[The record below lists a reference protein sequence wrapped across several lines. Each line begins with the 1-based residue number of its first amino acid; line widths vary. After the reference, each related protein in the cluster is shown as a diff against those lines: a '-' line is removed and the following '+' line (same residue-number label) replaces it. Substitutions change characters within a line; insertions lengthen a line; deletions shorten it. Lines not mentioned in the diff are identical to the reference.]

1 MMLLVIKDLTKTY
14 SRQQKTFEAVSH
26 VGFSL
31 QKGEMAVITGPSGC
45 GKSTL
50 FHLICGITRPDQ
62 GSIQL
67 EKQEL
72 VGLSNKEL
80 AKVRAQKI
88 SYILQ
93 GNSLLPNFTV
103 LENICLPYQLGGW
116 QEDLKEKAMELLKE
130 FGLENMAQEYPDNL
144 SGGER
149 RRVAIARAFVH
160 DPILVVADEPTSDLD
175 VENTEIIL
183 DYFQRQQQKDPDQ
196 HPRPELPAPRCHP
209 LHHGKRR
216 PAVSGR
222 ALLKKQQTRQR
233 CSLPGL
239 SI

>member
-50 FHLICGITRPDQ
+50 FHLICGITHPDQ

-103 LENICLPYQLGGW
+103 LENICLPHQLGGW

-130 FGLENMAQEYPDNL
+130 FGLENMAQARRYRKGFRPRPD
-144 SGGER
+144 SGG
-149 RRVAIARAFVH
+149 
-160 DPILVVADEPTSDLD
+160 
-175 VENTEIIL
+175 
-183 DYFQRQQQKDPDQ
+183 
-196 HPRPELPAPRCHP
+196 
-209 LHHGKRR
+209 
-216 PAVSGR
+216 GR
-222 ALLKKQQTRQR
+222 
-233 CSLPGL
+233 
-239 SI
+239 

>member
-1 MMLLVIKDLTKTY
+1 MLLVTKDLTKTY

-26 VGFSL
+26 AGFSL

-50 FHLICGITRPDQ
+50 FHLICGITHPDQ

-103 LENICLPYQLGGW
+103 LENICLPHQLGGW
-116 QEDLKEKAMELLKE
+116 QEDLKEKAMELL
-130 FGLENMAQEYPDNL
+130 
-144 SGGER
+144 

-183 DYFQRQQQKDPDQ
+183 DYFQRQQQKGKTILISTHDLSCL
-196 HPRPELPAPRCHP
+196 RPGVTHYTMEKGVLQCQ
-209 LHHGKRR
+209 G
-216 PAVSGR
+216 V
-222 ALLKKQQTRQR
+222 
-233 CSLPGL
+233 L
-239 SI
+239 S

>member
-1 MMLLVIKDLTKTY
+1 MMLLVTKDLTKTY

-50 FHLICGITRPDQ
+50 FHLICGITHPDQ

-103 LENICLPYQLGGW
+103 LENICLPHQLGGW

-149 RRVAIARAFVH
+149 KRIALARTLLRKA
-160 DPILVVADEPTSDLD
+160 PITIIDEPLANVDSETAEKIED
-175 VENTEIIL
+175 IL
-183 DYFQRQQQKDPDQ
+183 S
-196 HPRPELPAPRCHP
+196 ELSGGIVFVIT
-209 LHHGKRR
+209 HHF
-216 PAVSGR
+216 SED
-222 ALLKKQQTRQR
+222 KKKAFAKEFR
-233 CSLPGL
+233 LGA
-239 SI
+239 

>member
-1 MMLLVIKDLTKTY
+1 MMLLVIKDLIKTY

-26 VGFSL
+26 AGFSL

-103 LENICLPYQLGGW
+103 LENICLPHQLGGW

-183 DYFQRQQQKDPDQ
+183 DYFQRQQQKGKTILISTHDLSCL
-196 HPRPELPAPRCHP
+196 RPGVTHYTMEKGVLQCQ
-209 LHHGKRR
+209 G
-216 PAVSGR
+216 V
-222 ALLKKQQTRQR
+222 
-233 CSLPGL
+233 L
-239 SI
+239 S

>member
-31 QKGEMAVITGPSGC
+31 QKGEMAVITGPSVC

-50 FHLICGITRPDQ
+50 FHLICGITHPDQ

-103 LENICLPYQLGGW
+103 LENICLPHQLGGW
-116 QEDLKEKAMELLKE
+116 QENLKEKAMELLKE
-130 FGLENMAQEYPDNL
+130 FGLENMAPITFRAASAGASL
-144 SGGER
+144 SQGLSSTTR
-149 RRVAIARAFVH
+149 FWWWPMSRPATSMSRTPRLSLTTSNASSRRV
-160 DPILVVADEPTSDLD
+160 
-175 VENTEIIL
+175 
-183 DYFQRQQQKDPDQ
+183 
-196 HPRPELPAPRCHP
+196 RP
-209 LHHGKRR
+209 
-216 PAVSGR
+216 S
-222 ALLKKQQTRQR
+222 
-233 CSLPGL
+233 
-239 SI
+239 

>member
-1 MMLLVIKDLTKTY
+1 MLLVTKDLTKTY
-14 SRQQKTFEAVSH
+14 SRQQKTFEAVSR

-50 FHLICGITRPDQ
+50 FHLICGITHSDQ

-103 LENICLPYQLGGW
+103 LENICLPHQLGGW

-183 DYFQRQQQKDPDQ
+183 DYFQRQQQKGKTILISTHDLSCL
-196 HPRPELPAPRCHP
+196 RPGVTHYTMEKGVLQCQ
-209 LHHGKRR
+209 G
-216 PAVSGR
+216 V
-222 ALLKKQQTRQR
+222 
-233 CSLPGL
+233 L
-239 SI
+239 S

>member
-1 MMLLVIKDLTKTY
+1 MILLVTKDLTKTY

-50 FHLICGITRPDQ
+50 FHLICGITHPDQ

-103 LENICLPYQLGGW
+103 LENICLPHQLGGW

-183 DYFQRQQQKDPDQ
+183 DYFQRQQQKGKTILISTHDLSCL
-196 HPRPELPAPRCHP
+196 RPGVTHYTMEKGVLQCQ
-209 LHHGKRR
+209 G
-216 PAVSGR
+216 V
-222 ALLKKQQTRQR
+222 
-233 CSLPGL
+233 L
-239 SI
+239 S

>member
-1 MMLLVIKDLTKTY
+1 MMLLAIKDLTKTFT
-14 SRQQKTFEAVSH
+14 RQKKTFEAVSH

-31 QKGEMAVITGPSGC
+31 KEGEMAVITGPSGC

-50 FHLICGITRPDQ
+50 FHLICGITKPDA

-67 EKQEL
+67 QGQEIAGLPAKQ
-72 VGLSNKEL
+72 L
-80 AKVRAQKI
+80 AKLRAQKI

-103 LENICLPYQLGGW
+103 LENICLPHQLGGKS
-116 QEDLKEKAMELLKE
+116 EDLKEKAMSLLKE

-183 DYFQRQQQKDPDQ
+183 DYFKRQQQQGKTILISTHDLTCL
-196 HPRPELPAPRCHP
+196 RPGVTHYTMAKGVLQYQ
-209 LHHGKRR
+209 G
-216 PAVSGR
+216 V
-222 ALLKKQQTRQR
+222 
-233 CSLPGL
+233 LPGNEK
-239 SI
+239 

>member
-14 SRQQKTFEAVSH
+14 SRQQKNFEAVSH

-50 FHLICGITRPDQ
+50 FHLICGITHPDQ

-103 LENICLPYQLGGW
+103 LENICLPHQLGGW

-183 DYFQRQQQKDPDQ
+183 DYFQRQQQKGKTILISTHDLSCL
-196 HPRPELPAPRCHP
+196 RPGVTHYTMEKGVLQCQ
-209 LHHGKRR
+209 G
-216 PAVSGR
+216 V
-222 ALLKKQQTRQR
+222 
-233 CSLPGL
+233 L
-239 SI
+239 S